1 MTLSKRS
8 KLFMVPKVL
17 YLSIIGGYWW
27 RIPSRSGCFLHSKF
41 IFRRHVISLLSVS
54 RENKICAYLAPW
66 DLWSQASRLSTAA
79 QQQATHISLC
89 LHQWSKIWTEQKY
102 IHSVQLLLYTP
113 TLLYTITL
121 AYVFNAKRFTNYKSI
136 IIHLTYVKEK
146 DLLTPRKCIDLAT
159 LKSTSL
165 QAPFTLVR
173 FRFKTHNFC
182 YSYAYRLH
190 YSGILKVENRDFFKC
205 CRPRFSLKTPGLCFS
220 VIDQN
225 GDFWKWW
232 RGCPHSLCVS
242 LMTV

>member
-1 MTLSKRS
+1 MD
-8 KLFMVPKVL
+8 
-17 YLSIIGGYWW
+17 IGGEFPLGLAASS
-27 RIPSRSGCFLHSKF
+27 IPSSFSGGMLFF
-41 IFRRHVISLLSVS
+41 VISFQ
-54 RENKICAYLAPW
+54 RKKICAYLAPW

-165 QAPFTLVR
+165 
-173 FRFKTHNFC
+173 
-182 YSYAYRLH
+182 
-190 YSGILKVENRDFFKC
+190 
-205 CRPRFSLKTPGLCFS
+205 
-220 VIDQN
+220 
-225 GDFWKWW
+225 
-232 RGCPHSLCVS
+232 
-242 LMTV
+242 